1 MDRRYNVERSC
12 LRCHERKVRCDKGT
26 PCNKCSRLNVP
37 CEYPGPKRVKRRAPK
52 TTSTDLVE
60 RLEQLER
67 SITSIAGQS
76 AQPTPQH
83 PTGHLLSGYHA
94 HTHTANH
101 DVVRASSSESSAVT
115 SGRQPARAEPGFL
128 AKNGSY
134 VDEPFLSRV
143 LEKEHELQSAMG
155 SPNTENDA
163 ARKPPRIK
171 VDGMITNPQLIPLD
185 IKSLHPSRWQAT
197 VLWETFFESD
207 SVQPD
212 VHCLLFAIFFGAATA
227 MSSDNPENDGIR
239 SDMRRYQQGIELAM
253 YQSSFLESPTVTSLQ
268 ALAIFLTCL
277 RYSNSGRSGFTLR
290 GLAIRA
296 AQSIGLHRDGKHFK
310 LSPLE
315 CEIRRRL
322 WWMLATTDCRMAEDH
337 GITVTEHGGDAQLPA
352 NIDDLNITETA
363 TEPISSQPHWT
374 EMTFSLIIS
383 EVNRMWLPMAG
394 QQLTHKMAP
403 YVQYGDLDIPIQRMG
418 ILLSQILVA
427 KAEVHLRQKGLQ
439 TALPSSSA
447 GDSEETQEVLGM
459 ACRALNLGLRMYSDE
474 LLRGFRWLTSTYTQF
489 HLLTYILWH
498 LCVFPTGQFV
508 EEAWHG
514 VETHFELVA
523 RDPSW
528 PDPGPKWPMLVQLR
542 AKALRIRNAHSAS
555 VTQREQQ
562 RQEEQQQ
569 VQSTEIPVSVD
580 DAALQNL
587 GAPFWDLDDLDFN
600 WSEFPDWNYLAQSI
614 GLMNPDGMIQWTP
627 NCSILESSDEGSDKD
642 EGSEDDE
649 NASAGKPP
657 AQKPTSSAKRPRY
670 AECEVCDKQFDVL
683 LNSETACRYHEEEAC
698 VEDDSPLFWDNDFF
712 GPEEAETDPHIREE
726 YPQYF
731 KFECCGGNLEDNP
744 DGCKIGWHK
753 EASSYIVAVSAKRG
767 A

>member
-83 PTGHLLSGYHA
+83 PTGHLLSDYHT

-115 SGRQPARAEPGFL
+115 SGRQTARAEPGFL

-155 SPNTENDA
+155 SPNTENGA

-197 VLWETFFESD
+197 VLWETFLSRVDPVVKVIHVPTTKPRIFAAINRPD

-253 YQSSFLESPTVTSLQ
+253 YQSSFLDSPTVTSLQ

-352 NIDDLNITETA
+352 NIDDLSLSETA
-363 TEPISSQPHWT
+363 TEPISSQAQWT

-383 EVNRMWLPMAG
+383 EVNRMWLPMARSTIDSEDG
-394 QQLTHKMAP
+394 ARPEQLIAKFHNALQEK

-447 GDSEETQEVLGM
+447 GDSEETQELLGM
-459 ACRALNLGLRMYSDE
+459 ACRALNLGLQMYSDE

-508 EEAWHG
+508 EEAWRG

-555 VTQREQQ
+555 VAQREQQ

-569 VQSTEIPVSVD
+569 MQSTEIPVSVD

-614 GLMNPDGMIQWTP
+614 GLMNPDGMIQ
-627 NCSILESSDEGSDKD
+627 
-642 EGSEDDE
+642 
-649 NASAGKPP
+649 
-657 AQKPTSSAKRPRY
+657 
-670 AECEVCDKQFDVL
+670 
-683 LNSETACRYHEEEAC
+683 
-698 VEDDSPLFWDNDFF
+698 
-712 GPEEAETDPHIREE
+712 
-726 YPQYF
+726 
-731 KFECCGGNLEDNP
+731 
-744 DGCKIGWHK
+744 
-753 EASSYIVAVSAKRG
+753 
-767 A
+767 